1 MARLQIATAHV
12 DADLAVFDKDG
23 TLIDFHGVWGP
34 RGIRAVAATW
44 NAVLDPQKGSEFT
57 VSCLKSWWDG
67 LFHIRGIP
75 AI

>member
-12 DADLAVFDKDG
+12 DADLVVFDKDG

-34 RGIRAVAATW
+34 RGIRAVAAAW
-44 NAVLDPQKGSEFT
+44 NSVLDPQKGSEFT
-57 VSCLKSWWDG
+57 VSCRKSWWDG